1 MTDLYKKYG
10 KKPEKQK
17 EALSKELK
25 EVVDK
30 MNNIKKLLDVVDK
43 KCGDKLTRN
52 KKKLKLFNLKY
63 TLISKL

>member
-1 MTDLYKKYG
+1 MTMTDLYKKYG

-52 KKKLKLFNLKY
+52 KKK
-63 TLISKL
+63 

>member
-1 MTDLYKKYG
+1 MALMSMTDLYKKYG

-30 MNNIKKLLDVVDK
+30 
-43 KCGDKLTRN
+43 KCGEKLTRT
-52 KKKLKLFNLKY
+52 KKK
-63 TLISKL
+63 